1 MPRKRRSSDEQ
12 LESAL
17 ESAPTENTTPAA
29 KKPARTKKASTTPKS
44 AKKTPAPIVADATP
58 TDVSTEPKKAKA
70 KPAKNKPINTKQE
83 RLFQNLLKVT
93 YEYIKGRHYSPQ
105 NRESLIERLRIHP
118 EHLEIFDRVLKD
130 LKNEGKVEE
139 TGDKLV
145 AQEDA
150 AKEKIVV
157 GTIKMHIRG
166 FGFVV
171 LKDSSEPDVF
181 IPKPY
186 CNNAIDGDVVEVAIN
201 LEAVSERGPEGKVLS
216 IISRKRKTLVGT
228 VADIADN
235 KAFVYASLLGEK
247 RTVEVSTLAHKLK
260 VGDRVLLDVIKWGD
274 KEEGAKG
281 ELSKII
287 GHISDPSSDIPV
299 AILENEI
306 RTEFPQDAVLEALSY
321 GTRVK
326 KEDLEGREDLREL
339 ECFTIDPD
347 TAKDFDDAVS
357 LERKNGLWVLGV
369 HIADVSHYVK
379 DKSALDREASL
390 RCNSTYFPGKCI
402 PMLPSEL
409 SDNLCSLRE
418 GVLRLTVSV
427 FITIDEHGETKNYRI
442 ARSVIKSQKRFTYKQ
457 AKKVLDGELESKHK
471 EKLHQMVEVCYLL
484 KKKRSERGSVQL
496 FMPEFKIRVDDKGVP
511 VGTEII
517 EYDITHQM
525 VEEFMLKANETVA
538 VALTKQGKNA
548 TFRVHEEPAKESL
561 REFAA
566 LAGAFGYNL
575 PQDPTPQD
583 IQQFFSEL
591 DEGRSAQYLAT
602 CYIRSMRLACY
613 SPDNIGH
620 YGLSLEYYTHFTS
633 PIRRYVDTIIH
644 RLLFE
649 GNIDREKLQEISN
662 DASEKERISARAEG
676 SVTFLKKLRMLEA
689 CHSKEQHSTFEAVVT
704 RVKPFGIYFDVLE
717 FMLEGFLHVSE
728 LDEDFFDYSEGQMM
742 LLGRYQGLSYKA
754 GDKLTVCVRHIDFIL
769 QECSWHLVTHT
780 GEMGEAAV
788 KRSGFRKDSDS
799 RGLDRKR
806 SSDRRSEA
814 HSKRSSKKG
823 RKRSGRRR

>member
-1 MPRKRRSSDEQ
+1 MPRKRRKSDEPEIVTPPTET
-12 LESAL
+12 LESA
-17 ESAPTENTTPAA
+17 E
-29 KKPARTKKASTTPKS
+29 K
-44 AKKTPAPIVADATP
+44 
-58 TDVSTEPKKAKA
+58 PKKAASSK
-70 KPAKNKPINTKQE
+70 KGNSKQE

-105 NRESLIERLRIHP
+105 NKESLIERLKIHP
-118 EHLEIFDRVLKD
+118 EHLEIFDLVLKY
-130 LKNEGKVEE
+130 LKKEGKVEVAAGE
-139 TGDKLV
+139 KLIS
-145 AQEDA
+145 QEES

-157 GTIKMHIRG
+157 GTIKMHPRG

-171 LKDSSEPDVF
+171 IKNSSDPDVF

-186 CNNAIDGDVVEVAIN
+186 VNHAIDGDVVEVAIN

-228 VADIADN
+228 VSDIGDA
-235 KAFVYASLLGEK
+235 KAFVFASLLGEK
-247 RTVEVSTLAHKLK
+247 RTVEVPNVDRTLK
-260 VGDRVLLDVIKWGD
+260 VGDRVLLDITKWGD

-281 ELSKII
+281 ELAKIL
-287 GHISDPSSDIPV
+287 GHISDPTTDIPV

-321 GTRVK
+321 GTRVR
-326 KEDLEGREDLREL
+326 KEDLEGREDLRNI

-347 TAKDFDDAVS
+347 TAKDFDDAIS
-357 LERKNGLWVLGV
+357 LEREKGNWVLGV

-390 RCNSTYFPGKCI
+390 RCNSTYFPAKCI

-427 FITIDEHGETKNYRI
+427 FITIDDNGDTKNYRI
-442 ARSVIKSQKRFTYKQ
+442 TKSVIKSQKRFTYKQ
-457 AKKVLDGELESKHK
+457 AKKVLDGEMESKHK
-471 EKLHQMVEVCYLL
+471 PKLHQMVEVCYLL

-496 FMPEFKIRVDDKGVP
+496 FMPEFKIKVDEKGVP

-517 EYDITHQM
+517 EYDITHQL

-561 REFAA
+561 REFSA
-566 LAGAFGYNL
+566 LACAFGYNL
-575 PQDPTPQD
+575 PQDPTGQD
-583 IQQFFSEL
+583 IQAFFAEI
-591 DEGRSAQYLAT
+591 DEGQTAQYLAT
-602 CYIRSMRLACY
+602 SYIRSMRLACY

-662 DASEKERISARAEG
+662 DASERERISARAEG
-676 SVTFLKKLRMLEA
+676 SVTFLKKLRLLEA
-689 CHSKEQHSTFEAVVT
+689 CHIKERNRTYEAVVT
-704 RVKPFGIYFDVLE
+704 RVKPFGISFDVLD

-728 LDEDFFDYSEGQMM
+728 LDEDFFDYSEKEMM

-754 GDKLTVCVRHIDFIL
+754 GDKLSVSVRHIDFIL
-769 QECSWHLVTHT
+769 QECSWQLITHT
-780 GEMGEAAV
+780 GDASVENRRRNMPPQKSTPNDARRAAR
-788 KRSGFRKDSDS
+788 KKSGKKES
-799 RGLDRKR
+799 R
-806 SSDRRSEA
+806 
-814 HSKRSSKKG
+814 RSSKSSK
-823 RKRSGRRR
+823 KRSGRRR

>member
-1 MPRKRRSSDEQ
+1 MPKKRRTSDEPV
-12 LESAL
+12 ESTQ
-17 ESAPTENTTPAA
+17 ESVLPENTTPAEP
-29 KKPARTKKASTTPKS
+29 KKPARTKKQSTPKS
-44 AKKTPAPIVADATP
+44 ADKATP
-58 TDVSTEPKKAKA
+58 P
-70 KPAKNKPINTKQE
+70 NKGSSKQE

-105 NRESLIERLRIHP
+105 SKDSLIERLKIHP
-118 EHLEIFDRVLKD
+118 EHLEIFDKVLKD
-130 LKNEGKVEE
+130 LKTEGKVEQS
-139 TGDKLV
+139 GDKLIP
-145 AQEDA
+145 QEDTL
-150 AKEKIVV
+150 KEKIVV

-171 LKDSSEPDVF
+171 IKNSADPDVF

-186 CNNAIDGDVVEVAIN
+186 VNGAIDGDVVEVAVN

-228 VADIADN
+228 VATIADS
-235 KAFVYASLLGEK
+235 KAYVYASLLGEK
-247 RTVEVSTLAHKLK
+247 RTVEVANVEHNLK
-260 VGDRVLLDVIKWGD
+260 VGDRVLLDITKWGD

-287 GHISDPSSDIPV
+287 GHISDPSTDIPV
-299 AILENEI
+299 AILESEL
-306 RTEFPQDAVLEALSY
+306 RTEFPQDATLEALSY

-326 KEDLEGREDLREL
+326 KEDLVGREDLRDI

-347 TAKDFDDAVS
+347 TAKDYDDAVS
-357 LERKNGLWVLGV
+357 LERENGIWILGV

-402 PMLPSEL
+402 PMLPPEL

-427 FITIDEHGETKNYRI
+427 FISIDDTGETKSYRI

-457 AKKVLDGELESKHK
+457 AKKVLDGELESIHK
-471 EKLHQMVEVCYLL
+471 NKLQQMLEVCMLL

-496 FMPEFKIRVDDKGVP
+496 FMPEFKIKVDEKGVP

-538 VALTKQGKNA
+538 IALTKQGKNA

-561 REFAA
+561 REFAT
-566 LAGAFGYNL
+566 LACAFGYNL

-620 YGLSLEYYTHFTS
+620 YGLSLEHYTHFTS

-662 DASEKERISARAEG
+662 DASERERISARAEG
-676 SVTFLKKLRMLEA
+676 SVTFLKKLRLLEA
-689 CHSKEQHSTFEAVVT
+689 CHVKESHRTYEAVVT

-728 LDEDFFDYSEGQMM
+728 LDEDFFDYSEREMM

-754 GDKLTVCVRHIDFIL
+754 GDKLTVCVKHIDFIL
-769 QECSWHLVTHT
+769 LECSWQLITHT
-780 GEMGEAAV
+780 GDTGEVSRARTGV
-788 KRSGFRKDSDS
+788 GPRS
-799 RGLDRKR
+799 DRKR
-806 SSDRRSEA
+806 SDRKSSTDKRSET
-814 HSKRSSKKG
+814 HSKRSSSKG

>member
-1 MPRKRRSSDEQ
+1 MPRKRRTSDATDTSTQENVTQ
-12 LESAL
+12 ESVTQVSATQESAIPADTKPASTKKARP
-17 ESAPTENTTPAA
+17 SAKAA
-29 KKPARTKKASTTPKS
+29 KK
-44 AKKTPAPIVADATP
+44 ATP
-58 TDVSTEPKKAKA
+58 PKG
-70 KPAKNKPINTKQE
+70 NVKQE

-93 YEYIKGRHYSPQ
+93 YEYIKGRNYSPQ
-105 NRESLIERLRIHP
+105 NKDSLIERLRIHP

-130 LKNEGKVEE
+130 LKSEGMVEQS
-139 TGDKLV
+139 GDKLV
-145 AQEDA
+145 AQEDTL
-150 AKEKIVV
+150 KEKIVV
-157 GTIKMHIRG
+157 GTIKMHVRG

-171 LKDSSEPDVF
+171 IKNSPEPDVF

-186 CNNAIDGDVVEVAIN
+186 TNGAIDGDVVEVLVN
-201 LEAVSERGPEGKVLS
+201 LEAVSERGPEGKILS

-228 VADIADN
+228 VAEVAN
-235 KAFVYASLLGEK
+235 EKAFVFASLLGEK
-247 RTVEVSTLAHKLK
+247 RTVEVANLDQVLK
-260 VGDRVLLDVIKWGD
+260 VGDRVLLDITKWGD
-274 KEEGAKG
+274 KDEGAKG

-299 AILENEI
+299 AILENEL

-321 GTRVK
+321 GTRVR
-326 KEDLEGREDLREL
+326 KEDIEGREDLRNT

-347 TAKDFDDAVS
+347 TAKDYDDAVS
-357 LERKNGLWVLGV
+357 LERKDGVWILGV

-379 DKSALDREASL
+379 AQSALDREASL

-402 PMLPSEL
+402 PMLPPEL

-418 GVLRLTVSV
+418 GVIRLTVSV
-427 FITIDEHGETKNYRI
+427 FIHIDDHGETKNYRI
-442 ARSVIKSQKRFTYKQ
+442 CRSVIKSQKRFTYKQ

-471 EKLHQMVEVCYLL
+471 NKLQQMLEVCYLL

-496 FMPEFKIRVDDKGVP
+496 FMPEFKIRVDEKGVP

-517 EYDITHQM
+517 EYDITHQL

-538 VALTKQGKNA
+538 IALTKQGKNA

-561 REFAA
+561 REFSA
-566 LAGAFGYNL
+566 LACAFGYSL
-575 PQDPTPQD
+575 AQDPTPQD

-620 YGLSLEYYTHFTS
+620 YGLSLEHYTHFTS

-649 GNIDREKLQEISN
+649 GNIDRDKLQEISS
-662 DASEKERISARAEG
+662 DASERERISARAEG
-676 SVTFLKKLRMLEA
+676 GVTFLKKLRMLDA
-689 CHSKEQHSTFEAVVT
+689 CHSKERHRTFEAVVT

-717 FMLEGFLHVSE
+717 FMLEGYLHVSD
-728 LDEDFFDYSEGQMM
+728 LDEDYFEYSEKEMM

-754 GDKLTVCVRHIDFIL
+754 GDKLTVIVRHIDFIL
-769 QECSWHLVTHT
+769 QDCSWNLVTHSNEV
-780 GEMGEAAV
+780 GDV
-788 KRSGFRKDSDS
+788 SRPRSGFGNKPDNRNKSN
-799 RGLDRKR
+799 KK
-806 SSDRRSEA
+806 DRR
-814 HSKRSSKKG
+814 
-823 RKRSGRRR
+823 RSGRRR

>member
-1 MPRKRRSSDEQ
+1 MPKKRRKSGETSQSSPVSVQ
-12 LESAL
+12 NASAHKG
-17 ESAPTENTTPAA
+17 SA
-29 KKPARTKKASTTPKS
+29 
-44 AKKTPAPIVADATP
+44 
-58 TDVSTEPKKAKA
+58 
-70 KPAKNKPINTKQE
+70 KQE

-93 YEYIKGRHYSPQ
+93 YEYLKGRHYSPQ
-105 NRESLIERLRIHP
+105 DKESLIERLKIHP
-118 EHLEIFDRVLKD
+118 EHLEIFDLVLKD
-130 LKNEGKVEE
+130 LKGAGKVAE
-139 TGDKLV
+139 TGNRLV
-145 AQEDA
+145 APDEND
-150 AKEKIVV
+150 KVTEKIVV
-157 GTIKMHIRG
+157 GTIKMHPRG

-171 LKDSSEPDVF
+171 IKNSQDPDVF

-186 CNNAIDGDVVEVAIN
+186 VNDAIDGDVVEVLIN
-201 LEAVSERGPEGKVLS
+201 LEAVSERGPEGKILS
-216 IISRKRKTLVGT
+216 IISRKRKTIVGT
-228 VADIADN
+228 IADVADN
-235 KAFVYASLLGEK
+235 KAFAYCSLLGEK
-247 RTVEVSTLAHKLK
+247 RTVEVANIDKKL
-260 VGDRVLLDVIKWGD
+260 VIGDRVLLDVNKWGN
-274 KEEGAKG
+274 KEEGAQG

-287 GHISDPSSDIPV
+287 GNISDPATDIPA
-299 AILENEI
+299 AILENEL
-306 RTEFPQDAVLEALSY
+306 RTEFPQDAVEEALSY

-347 TAKDFDDAVS
+347 TAKDYDDAIS
-357 LERKNGLWVLGV
+357 LEMQKGLYVLGV

-427 FITIDEHGETKNYRI
+427 FIHIDDQGDVKEYRI
-442 ARSVIKSQKRFTYKQ
+442 VRSVIKSQKRFTYKQ
-457 AKKVLDGELESKHK
+457 AKKVLDGELESIHK
-471 EKLHQMVEVCYLL
+471 PKLHQMLELCYLL

-496 FMPEFKIRVDDKGVP
+496 FMPEFKVKVDESGVP
-511 VGTEII
+511 FGTEII
-517 EYDITHQM
+517 EYDITHQL

-538 VALTKQGKNA
+538 IALTKQGKNA

-561 REFAA
+561 REFAT
-566 LAGAFGYNL
+566 LACAFGYNL

-583 IQQFFSEL
+583 IQAFFSEL

-620 YGLSLEYYTHFTS
+620 YGLSLEHYTHFTS

-649 GNIDREKLQEISN
+649 GNIDRDKLQAISD
-662 DASEKERISARAEG
+662 DASERERISARAEG
-676 SVTFLKKLRMLEA
+676 GVTFLKKLRLLSA
-689 CHSKEQHSTFEAVVT
+689 SCQHERYRTFEGVVT

-728 LDEDFFDYSEGQMM
+728 LDEDFFDYSEKEMM
-742 LLGRYQGLSYKA
+742 LLGRYKGLSYKA
-754 GDKLTVCVRHIDFIL
+754 GDKVSVSVRHIDFIL
-769 QECSWHLVTHT
+769 QDCSWQLISHSDMEGGQSLPK
-780 GEMGEAAV
+780 
-788 KRSGFRKDSDS
+788 KRPDIRSQRPKKDKN
-799 RGLDRKR
+799 R
-806 SSDRRSEA
+806 
-814 HSKRSSKKG
+814 SKRRG
-823 RKRSGRRR
+823 R